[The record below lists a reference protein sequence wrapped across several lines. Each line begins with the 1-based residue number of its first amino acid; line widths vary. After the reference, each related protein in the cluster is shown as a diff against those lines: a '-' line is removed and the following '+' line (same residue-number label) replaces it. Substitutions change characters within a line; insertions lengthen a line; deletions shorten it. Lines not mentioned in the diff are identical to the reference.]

1 MRQMSEP
8 ANNAELTLPID
19 RRSKV
24 KEQGDVFIQQVRAF
38 KTSDFEEDEFLYEIP
53 KLLKQKAEGFEAEVK
68 QFNREMALS
77 SSEICVVCGVFR
89 TARIAAESRHFRGL
103 ADWLGARENT
113 WKTKLHW
120 RDRSYS
126 TACVLSFV
134 GLTTGHGTSVLRWV
148 ASIGVVLVGCAMLA
162 YSSLDYGLKG
172 QSFPNALYWS
182 FMTITTVGYG
192 DVTPKAHTVSQVI
205 APIEAVI
212 GLIMFIGLGMLIGEK
227 VRKL

>member
-1 MRQMSEP
+1 MSEP
-8 ANNAELTLPID
+8 VKTDELTLPID

-24 KEQGDVFIQQVRAF
+24 KEKGDILVRQVKEF

-53 KLLKQKAEGFEAEVK
+53 KLLKQQAEAFETDIK
-68 QFNREMALS
+68 KWNRETALS

-89 TARIAAESRHFRGL
+89 KARIAAESRHFREL
-103 ADWLGARENT
+103 ADWLSAREST

-120 RDRSYS
+120 SNHSYS

-148 ASIGVVLVGCAMLA
+148 ASIAVALVGFAVSA
-162 YSSLDYGLKG
+162 YPSLDYGTKCK
-172 QSFPNALYWS
+172 SFANALYWS
-182 FMTITTVGYG
+182 FITITTVGYG
-192 DVTPKAHTVSQVI
+192 DVTPQAHTVSQII

-212 GLIMFIGLGMLIGEK
+212 GLVMFIGLGMLIGEK